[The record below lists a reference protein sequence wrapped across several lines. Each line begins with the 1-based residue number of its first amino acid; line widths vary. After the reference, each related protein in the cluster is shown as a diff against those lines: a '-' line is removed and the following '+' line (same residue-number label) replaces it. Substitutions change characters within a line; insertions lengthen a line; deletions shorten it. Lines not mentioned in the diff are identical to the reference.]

1 MKKLTL
7 LVSVSSSLS
16 TGSSIELDS
25 PSVFQNV
32 NYSFKLNN
40 LEGRAAFQYIG
51 YFNDEGKFVYDFEFI
66 DIDFLMFN
74 GRKIEIGYKVPEWSE
89 FQKSYKS
96 LFGKDIYEV
105 IEEAFKAEVDEDAI
119 TEHIKRRLLCS

>member
-1 MKKLTL
+1 MKKQIF
-7 LVSVSSSLS
+7 LVSVSSPLS
-16 TGSSIELDS
+16 TGSSIKLDS
-25 PSVFQNV
+25 PSLFQNV

-40 LEGRAAFQYIG
+40 LEGRATFQYIG

-66 DIDFLMFN
+66 EISFLMFN
-74 GRKIEIGYKVPEWSE
+74 GRKIEIGYKVPEWIE
-89 FQKSYKS
+89 FEKSYKS

>member
-32 NYSFKLNN
+32 NYDFKLNN

-66 DIDFLMFN
+66 DINFLMFN
-74 GRKIEIGYKVPEWSE
+74 GRKIEIGYTLS
-89 FQKSYKS
+89 
-96 LFGKDIYEV
+96 
-105 IEEAFKAEVDEDAI
+105 
-119 TEHIKRRLLCS
+119 

>member
-32 NYSFKLNN
+32 NYDFKLGG
-40 LEGRAAFQYIG
+40 LEGRAVFQYVG
-51 YFNDEGKFVYDFEFI
+51 YLDNENRFTYDLEFI
-66 DIDFLMFN
+66 DIEYLNFN
-74 GRKIEIGYKVPEWSE
+74 DREVELGYKVPEWDE

-96 LFGKDIYEV
+96 LFGKDVHDV
-105 IEEAFKAEVDEDAI
+105 IREGFKDEVDEVAI
-119 TEHIKRRLLCS
+119 TEHIKRRLLCD

>member
-25 PSVFQNV
+25 PSVFQNI

-40 LEGRAAFQYIG
+40 LEGRATFQ
-51 YFNDEGKFVYDFEFI
+51 
-66 DIDFLMFN
+66 
-74 GRKIEIGYKVPEWSE
+74 
-89 FQKSYKS
+89 
-96 LFGKDIYEV
+96 
-105 IEEAFKAEVDEDAI
+105 
-119 TEHIKRRLLCS
+119 